1 MRKIFTAIVSLSLC
15 SSLICSC
22 ENIQNN
28 DEFNTLTIDRDYVSL
43 SSEGGEFIINI
54 ESNTDWVIVSE
65 ANWCVAS
72 VSSGHGDAMV
82 RFVAENNESYENRT
96 AFIFIEY
103 DGVAVDIQVEQ
114 DAFVLEDVVSE
125 MDDST
130 FAKYCISNFDL
141 DSDGCI
147 SPSEANKVK
156 TIVLKNMPD
165 LKSVKGIEYFKNLED
180 IKFYNSGIKEIDLT
194 QNKAIIRL
202 EEDDFERCHSL
213 ESVHFSENV
222 RYFEDYVISNNDN
235 IKYIYFHGTTPPEF
249 EWYSDFTGS
258 KYYHYCRMDSR
269 PIIYVPVG
277 CVNAYQKALSD
288 CGYWDDYIK
297 EYNY

>member
-54 ESNTDWVIVSE
+54 KSNTDWVIVSE
-65 ANWCVAS
+65 AIWCVAS

-114 DAFVLEDVVSE
+114 EAFVLEDVVSE

-130 FAKYCISNFDL
+130 FAKYCIYNFDL
-141 DSDGCI
+141 NSDGCI

-156 TIVLKNMPD
+156 TIVLKDMPE

-180 IKFYNSGIKEIDLT
+180 IEFYNSGIKEVDLT

-202 EEDDFERCHSL
+202 ESNDFGECYSL

-222 RYFEDYVISNNDN
+222 RYFESRVFGYYSSDN
-235 IKYIYFHGTTPPEF
+235 LKYIYFHGATPPEF
-249 EWYSDFTGS
+249 VLSS
-258 KYYHYCRMDSR
+258 YYGEYYYYIIYAR

-288 CGYWDDYIK
+288 YGYWDDYIK

>member
-22 ENIQNN
+22 ENIQND

-54 ESNTDWVIVSE
+54 KSNADWVIVSE

-141 DSDGCI
+141 NSDGCI

-156 TIVLKNMPD
+156 TIVLKNMPE

-180 IKFYNSGIKEIDLT
+180 IEFYNSGIKEVDLT

-202 EEDDFERCHSL
+202 EDNDFEKCYSL

-222 RYFEDYVISNNDN
+222 RYFENGVFWCSDN
-235 IKYIYFHGTTPPEF
+235 LKYIYFHGATPPEF
-249 EWYSDFTGS
+249 EWSSDYDGR
-258 KYYHYCRMDSR
+258 KYYYYNFDSY

-297 EYNY
+297 GYNY

>member
-103 DGVAVDIQVEQ
+103 DGVAVGIQVEQ

-180 IKFYNSGIKEIDLT
+180 IKFYNSGIKEVDLT

-202 EEDDFERCHSL
+202 EEDDFEKCHSL

-222 RYFEDYVISNNDN
+222 RYFEDYVIYNNRN

-258 KYYHYCRMDSR
+258 KYYHYYRIYLQ

>member
-1 MRKIFTAIVSLSLC
+1 MKKIFTAIVSLSLC

-22 ENIQNN
+22 ENIQDN

-43 SSEGGEFIINI
+43 SSEGGEFIIKI

-103 DGVAVDIQVEQ
+103 DGVAVYIQVEQ
-114 DAFVLEDVVSE
+114 DAFVLEDIVSE

-141 DSDGCI
+141 NSDGCI

-156 TIVLKNMPD
+156 TIALRDMPY
-165 LKSVKGIEYFKNLED
+165 LKSVKGIEYFKNLEE
-180 IKFYNSGIKEIDLT
+180 ISFYNSGIKEVDLT

-202 EEDDFERCHSL
+202 GYSDFRNCYSL
-213 ESVHFSENV
+213 ESVHFSGNV
-222 RYFEDYVISNNDN
+222 TYFEEDVFRNNDN
-235 IKYIYFHGTTPPEF
+235 LQYIYFHGATPPAF
-249 EWYSDFTGS
+249 EWSSNYDGE
-258 KYYHYCRMDSR
+258 KYYYIYPR

-277 CVNAYQKALSD
+277 CVNAYQKALSN
-288 CGYWDDYIK
+288 CGYWDDRIK

>member
-54 ESNTDWVIVSE
+54 KSNTDWVIVSE

-82 RFVAENNESYENRT
+82 RFVAENNKSYENRT

-103 DGVAVDIQVEQ
+103 DGAAVDIQVEQ

-141 DSDGCI
+141 NSDGCI

-156 TIVLKNMPD
+156 TIVLENMSE

-180 IKFYNSGIKEIDLT
+180 IDFSNSGIKEVDLT

-202 EEDDFERCHSL
+202 EDWAFEKCYSL

-222 RYFEDYVISNNDN
+222 RYFEKDVFWNNYN
-235 IKYIYFHGTTPPEF
+235 LKYIYFHGATPPEF
-249 EWYSDFTGS
+249 KWSSDYNYGR
-258 KYYHYCRMDSR
+258 YYYYRIDSS
-269 PIIYVPVG
+269 PVIYVPVG

-288 CGYWDDYIK
+288 YGYWDGYIM

>member
-15 SSLICSC
+15 LSLICSC

-54 ESNTDWVIVSE
+54 KSNTDWVIVSE

-82 RFVAENNESYENRT
+82 RFVAENNKSYENRT

-141 DSDGCI
+141 NSDGCI

-156 TIVLKNMPD
+156 TIVLKNMPE

-180 IKFYNSGIKEIDLT
+180 IEFYNSGIKEVDLT

-202 EEDDFERCHSL
+202 EDSDFGKCYSL

-222 RYFEDYVISNNDN
+222 RYFEHGVFWNSNL
-235 IKYIYFHGTTPPEF
+235 KYIYFHGATPPEF
-249 EWYSDFTGS
+249 EWSSNYDGGIYYYYSF
-258 KYYHYCRMDSR
+258 DSS

-297 EYNY
+297 GYNY

>member
-15 SSLICSC
+15 LSLICSC
-22 ENIQNN
+22 ENRQNN

-54 ESNTDWVIVSE
+54 KSNTDWVIVSE

-103 DGVAVDIQVEQ
+103 NGVAVDIQVEQ

-141 DSDGCI
+141 NSDGCI

-156 TIVLKNMPD
+156 TIVLKNMPE

-180 IKFYNSGIKEIDLT
+180 IEFYNSGIKEVDLT

-202 EEDDFERCHSL
+202 EDSDFGKCYSL

-222 RYFEDYVISNNDN
+222 RYFEGSVFWNSDN
-235 IKYIYFHGTTPPEF
+235 LKYIYFHGATPPEF
-249 EWYSDFTGS
+249 EWSRDFDSG
-258 KYYHYCRMDSR
+258 KYYHYFGIYAQL
-269 PIIYVPVG
+269 IIYVPVG

-288 CGYWDDYIK
+288 YGYWDDYIK

>member
-1 MRKIFTAIVSLSLC
+1 MKKIFTAIVSLSLC

-22 ENIQNN
+22 ENIQDN
-28 DEFNTLTIDRDYVSL
+28 DEFNTLTIDRDYVTL

-54 ESNTDWVIVSE
+54 ESNTDWIIVSE

-82 RFVAENNESYENRT
+82 RFVAENNKSYENRT

-141 DSDGCI
+141 NSDGCI

-180 IKFYNSGIKEIDLT
+180 IKFYNSGIKEVDLT

-202 EEDDFERCHSL
+202 EDSDFEKCDSL

-222 RYFEDYVISNNDN
+222 TYFELGVFWNSDN

-249 EWYSDFTGS
+249 EWSSNFDGA
-258 KYYHYCRMDSR
+258 KYYHYYRIYPQ

-297 EYNY
+297 EYNC

>member
-1 MRKIFTAIVSLSLC
+1 MKKIFTAIVSLSLC

-141 DSDGCI
+141 NSDGCI

-156 TIVLKNMPD
+156 TIVLENMPD

-180 IKFYNSGIKEIDLT
+180 IEFYKSGIKEVDLT

-202 EEDDFERCHSL
+202 ESSDFSECESL

-222 RYFEDYVISNNDN
+222 RYFEDIVFWHIDN
-235 IKYIYFHGTTPPEF
+235 LKYIYFHGATPPEF
-249 EWYSDFTGS
+249 ELDDLYRNGKYVHLYIISS
-258 KYYHYCRMDSR
+258 K

-288 CGYWDDYIK
+288 YGYWDAYIK

>member
-22 ENIQNN
+22 ENIQDN

-43 SSEGGEFIINI
+43 SSEGGEFIIKI

-96 AFIFIEY
+96 AFIFIEC
-103 DGVAVDIQVEQ
+103 DGVAVYIQVEQ
-114 DAFVLEDVVSE
+114 DAFVLEDIVSE

-141 DSDGCI
+141 NSDGCI

-180 IKFYNSGIKEIDLT
+180 IYFYNSGIKEVDLT

-202 EEDDFERCHSL
+202 GDYDFEQCESL

-222 RYFEDYVISNNDN
+222 RYFENSVFLSNDN
-235 IKYIYFHGTTPPEF
+235 LQYIYFHGTTPPEF
-249 EWYSDFTGS
+249 EWYEGFDGA
-258 KYYHYCRMDSR
+258 KYYHCYSIYPQ

-288 CGYWDDYIK
+288 YGYWDDYIK

>member
-15 SSLICSC
+15 LSLICSC

-54 ESNTDWVIVSE
+54 KSNTDWVIVSE

-103 DGVAVDIQVEQ
+103 DGAAVDIQVEQ

-141 DSDGCI
+141 NSDGCI

-156 TIVLKNMPD
+156 TIVLKNVPE

-180 IKFYNSGIKEIDLT
+180 IEFYNSGIKEVDLT

-202 EEDDFERCHSL
+202 EYNDFGNCDYL

-222 RYFEDYVISNNDN
+222 RYFEAHVFPDN
-235 IKYIYFHGTTPPEF
+235 SDNFKYIYFHGAIPPEF
-249 EWYSDFTGS
+249 EWSRNYDGVKYHCYSI
-258 KYYHYCRMDSR
+258 YPQ

-288 CGYWDDYIK
+288 DGYWDDYIK
-297 EYNY
+297 GYNY

>member
-1 MRKIFTAIVSLSLC
+1 MKKIFTAIVSLSLC
-15 SSLICSC
+15 LSLICSC

-141 DSDGCI
+141 NSDGCI

-156 TIVLKNMPD
+156 AIILKNMPD

-202 EEDDFERCHSL
+202 VEDDFEKCHSL

-222 RYFEDYVISNNDN
+222 RYFEDYVFYNNKN

-249 EWYSDFTGS
+249 EWYSDYDGA
-258 KYYHYCRMDSR
+258 KYYHYYRIYSQ

-288 CGYWDDYIK
+288 YGYWDNYIK

>member
-54 ESNTDWVIVSE
+54 KSNTDWDIVSE

-141 DSDGCI
+141 NSDGCI

-156 TIVLKNMPD
+156 TIVLKNMPE
-165 LKSVKGIEYFKNLED
+165 LKSVKGIEFFKNLED
-180 IKFYNSGIKEIDLT
+180 IEFYNSGIKEVDLT

-202 EEDDFERCHSL
+202 EDSDFGKCYSL

-222 RYFEDYVISNNDN
+222 RYFENGVFWNSHNL
-235 IKYIYFHGTTPPEF
+235 KYIYFHGATPPEF
-249 EWYSDFTGS
+249 EWSSDYDGRT
-258 KYYHYCRMDSR
+258 YYYYYFDSY

-297 EYNY
+297 GYNY